1 MPTSMTK
8 QQLAARIKQVAYL
21 EGEFTLRSGAISHYY
36 LDKYLFE
43 TQPDILVE
51 LGRLF
56 AERTGEA
63 DLIAGA
69 ELGAVSLAAATSM
82 AAGKPYVIVRNAKKG
97 YGTGNQI
104 EGALPAGAKVLLVE
118 DIVTSGGQVIEAA
131 QALAAAGAEVL
142 KIVATIDRLQGG
154 RENIEGAGL
163 AFESLLTREDLGI
176 TG

>member
-1 MPTSMTK
+1 MQMTK
-8 QQLAARIKQVAYL
+8 TQLAARIKQVAYL
-21 EGEFTLRSGAISHYY
+21 EGQFTLRSGATSHYY

-43 TQPDILVE
+43 TQPDILAE

-56 AERTGEA
+56 AQRATDA

-69 ELGAVSLAAATSM
+69 ELGAVSLAAATSL
-82 AAGKPYVIVRNAKKG
+82 AAAKPYVIVRNAKKL

-104 EGALPAGAKVLLVE
+104 EGALTAGAKVLLVE
-118 DIVTSGGQVIEAA
+118 DVVTSGGQVIEAA
-131 QALAAAGAEVL
+131 NTLAAAGATVL

-163 AFESLLTREDLGI
+163 TFESLLTREDLGI
-176 TG
+176 AG